1 MAFSLF
7 RKRELPESESR
18 EQVIGEG
25 GTVSDILLS
34 AIMSGST
41 ITRKQALTI
50 PTIAANVDF
59 VTSCIASMPI
69 KLYRKVKDRVE
80 EVENDERVILLN
92 SDTGDTL
99 DAFQMKQS
107 IVEDYLLDKGG
118 YIYIRRNRNQVTGL
132 FYVEPEYVVVNYN
145 FDPIRKGYTIFVEDK
160 QYKPWDFV
168 KLLRRTKTGAF
179 GEGIISEINDA
190 LATAYQTQLYQLGLV
205 KTGGNKRGFLKSERK
220 LGAEEIAA
228 LKQAWRNLYANNNEN
243 VVVLNNGIDFKEAS
257 NNSVELQLNQSIRS
271 LSDQFDRIFH
281 ISDNFY
287 DTFKF
292 AIYPICKALETALN
306 RDLLLEKEKGKY
318 FFEVDVK
325 EIVRANIKERYEVYK
340 MAKECGMMTINEMRR
355 AENMNEIEGMDV
367 VNVGL
372 GAVLYDA
379 NTQTYYTPNTGMTS
393 EEVKETE
400 EEGFIDLHNGTEV

>member
-18 EQVIGEG
+18 DQVIGEG

-107 IVEDYLLDKGG
+107 LVEDYLLDKGG

-132 FYVEPEYVVVNYN
+132 FYVEPEYVVINYN

-220 LGAEEIAA
+220 LGTEEIAA

-257 NNSVELQLNQSIRS
+257 NNSVELQLNQSIHS

-340 MAKECGMMTINEMRR
+340 MAKECGMMTTNEMRR

-367 VNVGL
+367 INVGL

-379 NTQTYYTPNTGMTS
+379 NTKTYYTPNTGMTS
-393 EEVKETE
+393 EEVKKTE